1 MLATARSLHGDA
13 ASLQTASRS
22 AFARVSTRTIAA
34 MTSNDDLSRPP
45 SRWPWIAAIW
55 GGIGLFDG
63 TQTVLSM
70 QSMGMHHAWTRLFV
84 FEMLCWAPWAFA
96 TPWVMQLATRRPLSL
111 RHRDLARNV
120 GLHALA
126 WFALSMGAEA
136 WAAVFD
142 HVLNPWTPDATP
154 PSVQVLFVARARGE
168 LLASLFIYYCILMA
182 GHALD
187 SRDRLAR
194 ERAVAAELAEQLAQA
209 RLDAL
214 RHQIAPHFLFNAL
227 NAISGMVREQRSARA
242 VETIALIS
250 EFLRHSLHDGGPQEV
265 ALDEELRFAAMYLD
279 IQKMRFEDRLSARVG
294 VAPGLGGAMVPRL
307 ILQPLVENA
316 IKHGIAMRVQPGA
329 VEIAASRTSTDLVLE
344 IYNDGPAIAAGD
356 ADGPAAPALPRTG
369 SIGLANVRNR
379 LQGLYGAQAALEVA
393 NVDGR
398 GVRVTVRL
406 PWREVAA

>member
-1 MLATARSLHGDA
+1 
-13 ASLQTASRS
+13 
-22 AFARVSTRTIAA
+22 
-34 MTSNDDLSRPP
+34 MTSNDDPSRPP

-70 QSMGMHHAWTRLFV
+70 QAMHMHHAWAKLFL
-84 FEMLCWAPWAFA
+84 FEILCWVPWALA
-96 TPWVMQLATRRPLSL
+96 TPGVMRLGTRRPLGPR
-111 RHRDLARNV
+111 RHGLARN
-120 GLHALA
+120 LACHAAA
-126 WFALSMGAEA
+126 WFALTVVAMAWGALFEHGLDP
-136 WAAVFD
+136 WA
-142 HVLNPWTPDATP
+142 PDAHAG
-154 PSVQVLFVARARGE
+154 SFLSLFESRTRGE
-168 LLASLFIYYCILMA
+168 LLPSLFVYYCILMA

-187 SRDRLAR
+187 SRDKLAR

-227 NAISGMVREQRSARA
+227 NAISGMVREQRPARA

-265 ALDEELRFAAMYLD
+265 ALDEELRFATMYLD
-279 IQKMRFEDRLSARVG
+279 IQKMRFEDRLAARVG
-294 VAPGLGGAMVPRL
+294 VAPELGRAMVPRL

-356 ADGPAAPALPRTG
+356 ADGLATPALPRTG

-379 LQGLYGAQAALEVA
+379 LHGLYGPGAALAVA

-398 GVRVTVRL
+398 GVRVTISQ
-406 PWREVAA
+406 PWREAMA